1 MGHTP
6 IPRVPRPS
14 RPPDRESF
22 HLGRARD
29 AYVHGEIT
37 LERFE
42 ALAAHVL
49 AGGHLSQALEPR
61 GGDGP
66 PVDAGNRSTA

>member
-1 MGHTP
+1 MGRTP
-6 IPRVPRPS
+6 IPRVPPPV

-29 AYVHGEIT
+29 AYLLNEIT

-42 ALAAHVL
+42 ELASCVL
-49 AGGHLSQALEPR
+49 RGGYLTERLEPIQASV
-61 GGDGP
+61 GE
-66 PVDAGNRSTA
+66 